1 MVDGGEGV
9 TASRYLETGAEAED
23 DGVSPL
29 RLVNKAS
36 LQQNSRSLWQH
47 CYVSRLRIVDSVI
60 VGIAVAAAQ
69 VARFGTTPEAVAAGI
84 SGLSYTMMS
93 VALAGLWIAMLA
105 IHRTRST
112 RVIGAGAE
120 EYRRI
125 VTATFQL
132 FGLIAILSLLFQ
144 ADIARGY
151 LAIALPLGLA
161 GLLGGRWVMR
171 KVVTR
176 RRARGDCHT
185 SVLVVGSRQ
194 SVLTMTRNFERDS
207 SSGYRV
213 VGVCVPGYGFR
224 EDEHLVVDGR
234 EIPVLGNEYDVIGA
248 LGACGADTVVVT
260 ATEHLGHDGIRSLV
274 WDLEPHNVDLV
285 VAPGVVDVAGPRLV
299 MRPVAGFPLIH
310 VEKPRYHGAKR
321 FGKTAFDTCFA
332 LAALIAVAPV
342 MLVAAIAVKATSKGP
357 ILYKSER
364 MGINGRPFPMLKF
377 RTMVDGADKQV
388 AALLGQNE
396 GAGVLFKMKD
406 DPRITPVGKF
416 LRKYSLDE
424 LPQFVNVLRREM
436 SVVGPRPP
444 LRREVEAYDGTVR
457 RRMLVKP
464 GLTGLWQVS
473 GRSDLSWDETVRLD
487 LSYVENWSMMQ
498 DILIVGKTVRAVTA
512 GSGAY

>member
-1 MVDGGEGV
+1 M
-9 TASRYLETGAEAED
+9 TASRYLESGAGQQIEA
-23 DGVSPL
+23 GFPPL
-29 RLVNKAS
+29 QLLN
-36 LQQNSRSLWQH
+36 QNPPQHNSRSLWQR
-47 CYVSRLRIVDSVI
+47 CYVNRLVVLDAAVVSLA
-60 VGIAVAAAQ
+60 VGAAQ
-69 VARFGTTPEAVAAGI
+69 IVRFGMGSEVVTA
-84 SGLSYTMMS
+84 GLSYTATS
-93 VALAGLWIAMLA
+93 VLLAGLWMALLA

-125 VTATFQL
+125 GIATFQL
-132 FGLIAILSLLFQ
+132 FGLIAIISLLFRVE
-144 ADIARGY
+144 IARGY
-151 LAIALPLGLA
+151 LAIAFPV
-161 GLLGGRWVMR
+161 GLLGLLAGRWVMR

-176 RRARGDCHT
+176 MRARGDCTT

-194 SVLTMTRNFERDS
+194 SVLTMTRNFEREAG
-207 SSGYRV
+207 SGYRV
-213 VGVCVPGYGFR
+213 VGVCLPGRGFG
-224 EDEHLVVDGR
+224 DEEHVVVDGR
-234 EIPVLGNEYDVIGA
+234 EIPVLGNEYSVVDA
-248 LGACGADTVVVT
+248 LQRSGADTVVVT
-260 ATEHLGHDGIRSLV
+260 ATEQLGHDGIRSLV
-274 WDLEPHNVDLV
+274 WELEPYDIDLV

-321 FGKTAFDTCFA
+321 FGKTAFDACFS
-332 LAALIAVAPV
+332 LAALMFVSPV
-342 MLVAAIAVKATSKGP
+342 LLVAAIAVKATSKGP

-364 MGINGRPFPMLKF
+364 IGLNGRSFQMLKF

-388 AALLGQNE
+388 AALFGQNE
-396 GAGVLFKMKD
+396 GSGVLFKMKH
-406 DPRITPVGKF
+406 DPRVTAVGRF

-487 LSYVENWSMMQ
+487 LSYVENWSMVADM
-498 DILIVGKTVRAVTA
+498 LIIGKTLRAVA
-512 GSGAY
+512 VGRGAY

>member
-1 MVDGGEGV
+1 M
-9 TASRYLETGAEAED
+9 TASRYLETGAEVGLDEGPA
-23 DGVSPL
+23 PL
-29 RLVNKAS
+29 RLVDEAS
-36 LQQNSRSLWQH
+36 PQHNSRSLWQH
-47 CYVSRLRIVDSVI
+47 CYVSRLRMVDAAI
-60 VGIAVAAAQ
+60 VGLAVAAAQ
-69 VARFGTTPEAVAAGI
+69 VVRFGTATESVAAGTI

-125 VTATFQL
+125 VAATFQL
-132 FGLIAILSLLFQ
+132 FGLIGMLSLLFRV
-144 ADIARGY
+144 DIARGY
-151 LAIALPLGLA
+151 LAIAFPAGLA
-161 GLLGGRWVMR
+161 GLLVGRWVMR
-171 KVVTR
+171 KVVTYK
-176 RRARGDCHT
+176 RAQGDCHT
-185 SVLVVGSRQ
+185 SVLVVGSQQ
-194 SVLTMTRNFERDS
+194 SVLTMTRNFERES

-213 VGVCVPGYGFR
+213 VGVCMPGYGYR
-224 EDEHLVVDGR
+224 EDEHVVVDGR
-234 EIPVLGNEYDVIGA
+234 EIPVLGNEYSVVDA
-248 LGACGADTVVVT
+248 LRACGADTVVVT
-260 ATEHLGHDGIRSLV
+260 ATEQLGHDGIRSLV
-274 WDLEPHNVDLV
+274 WDLEPLNVDLV

-321 FGKTAFDTCFA
+321 FGKTAFDACFA
-332 LAALIAVAPV
+332 IAALILISPV

-357 ILYKSER
+357 VLYKSER
-364 MGINGRPFPMLKF
+364 IGLNGRPFPMLKF

-388 AALLGQNE
+388 TALLGQNE

>member
-1 MVDGGEGV
+1 M
-9 TASRYLETGAEAED
+9 TASRYLETGSEAEGD
-23 DGVSPL
+23 EESQPL
-29 RLVNKAS
+29 RLVNQTS
-36 LQQNSRSLWQH
+36 QQTNSRSFWQH
-47 CYVSRLRIVDSVI
+47 CYVSRLRLVDTAI
-60 VGIAVAAAQ
+60 VGLAVTAAQ
-69 VARFGTTPEAVAAGI
+69 VARFGTTPEAVTAGTI
-84 SGLSYTMMS
+84 SGLSYTVMS
-93 VALAGLWIAMLA
+93 AALAGLWLAMLA

-125 VTATFQL
+125 VSATFQL
-132 FGLIAILSLLFQ
+132 FGLIGILSLLVR

-151 LAIALPLGLA
+151 LAIAFPLGLV
-161 GLLGGRWVMR
+161 GLLAGRWTMR
-171 KVVTR
+171 KVVTHK
-176 RRARGDCHT
+176 RAKGDCHT
-185 SVLVVGSRQ
+185 SVLVVGGRQ
-194 SVLTMTRNFERDS
+194 SVLTMTRNFESDA

-213 VGVCVPGYGFR
+213 VGVCVPGSGHR
-224 EDEHLVVDGR
+224 QDEFVVVDGR
-234 EIPVLGNEYDVIGA
+234 EIPVLGNEYSVVDA
-248 LGACGADTVVVT
+248 LRECGADTVVVT

-274 WDLEPHNVDLV
+274 WDLEPLNVDLV

-321 FGKTAFDTCFA
+321 FGKTAFDMCFA
-332 LAALIAVAPV
+332 LAALILVSPV
-342 MLVAAIAVKATSKGP
+342 MLVAAIAVKTTSKGP
-357 ILYKSER
+357 VLYKSER
-364 MGINGRPFPMLKF
+364 IGINGKPFPMLKF

>member
-1 MVDGGEGV
+1 M
-9 TASRYLETGAEAED
+9 TASRYLEVETEAER
-23 DGVSPL
+23 DGEDPPL
-29 RLVNKAS
+29 RLVNES
-36 LQQNSRSLWQH
+36 SPQHNSRSRWQH
-47 CYVSRLRIVDSVI
+47 CYVSRLRIVDTV
-60 VGIAVAAAQ
+60 VVAGAVAVAQ
-69 VARFGTTPEAVAAGI
+69 VARFGTTPEAVTAGTI
-84 SGLSYTMMS
+84 SGFSYTMTS
-93 VALAGLWIAMLA
+93 VMLGGLWLAMLA

-125 VTATFQL
+125 TTATFQL
-132 FGLIAILSLLFQ
+132 FGVIGILSLLFQ
-144 ADIARGY
+144 GDLARGY
-151 LAIALPLGLA
+151 LAIAFPLGLI
-161 GLLGGRWVMR
+161 GLLGGRWSVR
-171 KVVTR
+171 KMVAR
-176 RRARGDCHT
+176 KRAKGDCYT
-185 SVLVVGSRQ
+185 SVLVVGGRR
-194 SVLTMTRNFERDS
+194 SVLTMTRNFERES
-207 SSGYRV
+207 ASGYRV
-213 VGVCVPGYGFR
+213 VGVCVPGSGYLD
-224 EDEHLVVDGR
+224 DEHIVVDGR
-234 EIPVLGNEYDVIGA
+234 EIPVLGNEYAVVDA
-248 LGACGADTVVVT
+248 LAECGADTVVVT
-260 ATEHLGHDGIRSLV
+260 ATEQLGHDGIRSLV
-274 WDLEPHNVDLV
+274 WDLEPSNVDLV

-310 VEKPRYHGAKR
+310 VEKPRYHGAKS
-321 FGKTAFDTCFA
+321 FGKVAFDMCFA
-332 LAALIAVAPV
+332 LAALILIAPV
-342 MLVAAIAVKATSKGP
+342 MLAAAIAVKATSRGP
-357 ILYKSER
+357 ILYRSER
-364 MGINGRPFPMLKF
+364 IGLDGKPFPMLKF

-388 AALLGQNE
+388 ADLLGRNE

-424 LPQFVNVLRREM
+424 LPQFVNVLRGEM

-498 DILIVGKTVRAVTA
+498 DMLIVGKTVRAVTA